1 MKRLILLVGLALGS
15 SALTVSTP
23 AAARNYDCSKAG
35 NANKAACKTTGATV
49 KPTAKASPIV
59 AKAKVSSAAKNS
71 AGKVT
76 AIKSKST
83 GERTYD
89 CTKAG
94 NRNKAACKAVATG
107 SAPVVKQ
114 TSATASARNYD
125 CTKAGNANKAVCKNS
140 GAVSRTSSVRPSVD
154 RSRVGPPAALPRV
167 NAAAGSN
174 GATAQCKDGTYS
186 RSTQH
191 RGACSH
197 HGGVAKWF

>member
-1 MKRLILLVGLALGS
+1 MKKLILLAGLALGA
-15 SALTVSTP
+15 SALTAPTS

-49 KPTAKASPIV
+49 QPTAKASPKV
-59 AKAKVSSAAKNS
+59 AKAQVSSATKNS
-71 AGKVT
+71 AGRVT

-83 GERTYD
+83 IERTYD

-94 NRNKAACKAVATG
+94 NRNKAACKAVATS

-114 TSATASARNYD
+114 SSATTSARHYD
-125 CTKAGNANKAVCKNS
+125 CTKAGNANKAVCKTS
-140 GAVSRTSSVRPSVD
+140 ATVSRTSSVRPSVD
-154 RSRVGPPAALPRV
+154 RARVGRSAALPRV
-167 NAAAGSN
+167 NAAAGPN

-186 RSTQH
+186 QATQH

-197 HGGVAKWF
+197 HGGVTKWF